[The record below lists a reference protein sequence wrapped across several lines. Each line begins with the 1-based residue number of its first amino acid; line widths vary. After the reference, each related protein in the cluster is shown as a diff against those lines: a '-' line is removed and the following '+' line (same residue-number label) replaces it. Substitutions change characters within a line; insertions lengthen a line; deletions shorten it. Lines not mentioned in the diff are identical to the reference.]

1 MSELKKRIKM
11 KNNYLSSRYRK
22 DFGNAMGESDVLA
35 KSFDDVINM
44 SIGDPDKTTPEEIIN
59 AAFADAKAGYT
70 GYSDFQGDP
79 ELRRSISKY
88 YFEEF
93 GMEVDD
99 NEILITSSATP
110 GMYLTLEAIL
120 EDGDEVIMQAPFFSP
135 YPDQVRLARGT
146 PVELPTYEEEDF
158 QISVERLRSLISHRT
173 KALIINTPSNPT
185 GSCLTIETM
194 MGIAEIAEANDLV
207 VVADDIYI
215 DYSYENPFVPF
226 ASLPG
231 MRERTVTLNSFSKGF
246 NMTGWRVGSVIAPAY
261 LIKAMQFINDN
272 VCFTVPTISQRAAV
286 YALNHRH
293 EIQPEI
299 VEEYRKRMYYAAE
312 RANRIPWMHVIYPP
326 KGAFYLFPSIKATG
340 LTSVEVADRILRE
353 AHVLVLPGNAFGECG
368 EGHLR
373 MSLTVSFEEIEEAFD
388 RLEKIRF

>member
-1 MSELKKRIKM
+1 VSELKKRIKM